1 MQTGGTTS
9 TPNHWLS
16 SIFVFLRLQQHS
28 SFLRHICSVLLLMTG
43 KSGNS
48 VCILP
53 IVSLREKCPYS
64 KFFWSVYSRIR
75 TECERS
81 ISSYS
86 VRMRENR
93 DQKNSEY
100 GGCSRSVYVTLRVM
114 VMVCEKTLK
123 SNETRIFA
131 QFHQGRWILPR
142 LRVGAGY
149 FSSWKFA
156 FLKYHRFHLLSDI
169 MLL

>member
-1 MQTGGTTS
+1 MQCALTNDRKVWQFCLHS
-9 TPNHWLS
+9 AN
-16 SIFVFLRLQQHS
+16 SITAWKVSLFEVFLVRIFPHS
-28 SFLRHICSVLLLMTG
+28 D
-43 KSGNS
+43 K
-48 VCILP
+48 
-53 IVSLREKCPYS
+53 
-64 KFFWSVYSRIR
+64 
-75 TECERS
+75 

-100 GGCSRSVYVTLRVM
+100 GRCSRSEYVILRV
-114 VMVCEKTLK
+114 VVLVCEKTLK

-131 QFHQGRWILPR
+131 QFHLGRWILPR